1 MPLGLQGTGMDTREA
16 IKVRLSLEPDSWHG
30 HGSEGV
36 WTRLI
41 QRINDK
47 ALVEVDNIPFFS
59 KSVSLRDKITVAF
72 NQENGVF
79 LDSVVERSGHSTYRV
94 FLDHQNSEASLM
106 LDTLRVMGCDWEKAT
121 LRGGALYALDVPPA
135 VNIHEVYEILEKGV
149 KEEFWFAEEGYV
161 GHPLKDDPVSF
172 PI

>member
-1 MPLGLQGTGMDTREA
+1 MDTRET

-36 WTRLI
+36 WSRLI
-41 QRINDK
+41 QPINDK

-59 KSVSLRDKITVAF
+59 KSVSLHDKITVAF

-79 LDSVVERSGHSTYRV
+79 LDSIIERSGHSTYRV

-106 LDTLRVMGCDWEKAT
+106 LDTLKVMGCDWEKAT
-121 LRGGALYALDVPPA
+121 LRGGERYALDIPPS
-135 VNIHEVYEILEKGV
+135 VDIYEVYEILETGQR
-149 KEEFWFAEEGYV
+149 EGLWFFEEGYV
-161 GHPLKDDPVSF
+161 GHPLKGDSLPSLT
-172 PI
+172 